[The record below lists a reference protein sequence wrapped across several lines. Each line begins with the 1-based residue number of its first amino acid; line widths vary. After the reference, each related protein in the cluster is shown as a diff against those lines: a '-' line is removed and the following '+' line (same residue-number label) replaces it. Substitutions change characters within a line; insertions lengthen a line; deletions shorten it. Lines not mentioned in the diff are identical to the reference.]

1 MKKYKILFGLLV
13 TTGLVGC
20 DSRIDAVN
28 QRMAEIRNEPALP
41 IEPAPVFAP
50 VPLFNYAAHQLKS
63 PFMPSS
69 LAAELKIMSGKRV
82 YPNFNRQPQPLESYA
97 LESLNMKGSMRG
109 KGNNTIA
116 LVQTPDGQVERVQ
129 VGSYVGVNQGRITKI
144 SPTQIDLVE
153 IVPDGRD
160 GYVERP
166 RTLVLIGPAP

>member
-69 LAAELKIMSGKRV
+69 LAAELKIMSGKQV

-97 LESLNMKGSMRG
+97 LESLNMKGSMRD

-116 LVQTPDGQVERVQ
+116 LIQTPDGQVERVQ
-129 VGSYVGVNQGRITKI
+129 VGSYLGVNQGRITKI

>member
-20 DSRIDAVN
+20 DSRIDAVK

-69 LAAELKIMSGKRV
+69 LAAELKIMSGKQV

-116 LVQTPDGQVERVQ
+116 LIQTPDGQVERVQ
-129 VGSYVGVNQGRITKI
+129 VGSYLGVNQGRITKI

>member
-69 LAAELKIMSGKRV
+69 LAAELKIMSGKQV

-129 VGSYVGVNQGRITKI
+129 VGSYLGVNQGRITKI

>member
-28 QRMAEIRNEPALP
+28 QRMAEIHNEPALP

-69 LAAELKIMSGKRV
+69 LAAELKIMSGKQV

-116 LVQTPDGQVERVQ
+116 LIQTPDGQVERVQ
-129 VGSYVGVNQGRITKI
+129 VGSYLGVNQGRITKI

>member
-1 MKKYKILFGLLV
+1 MNKYKILLGILTFSS
-13 TTGLVGC
+13 LVGC

-28 QRMAEIRNEPALP
+28 QRMAEIRNEPAAP
-41 IEPAPVFAP
+41 IEPPPIFSP

-69 LAAELKIMSGKRV
+69 LAAELRIMAGEQV
-82 YPNFNRQPQPLESYA
+82 YPNFNRPPQPLARYA
-97 LESLNMKGSMRG
+97 PDSLNMKRRLRG
-109 KGNNTIA
+109 KHNVTVA
-116 LVQTPDGQVERVQ
+116 LIQTPDRQIERVQ
-129 VGSYVGVNQGRITKI
+129 VGSYLGVNQGRIVKI

-153 IVPDGRD
+153 IVPDGRE

>member
-69 LAAELKIMSGKRV
+69 LAAELKIMSGKQV